1 MQTNEWLQEGWSVF
15 IFQFILLS
23 VGLLAY
29 FAVIVTVLETL
40 TTLLIYNRGFEFAI
54 VWVFD
59 EDRQSRKYYLSVL
72 SKLVSTFSVRSHHF
86 YTIANSFVPFLLK
99 VLIHFFFYFSLLL
112 SIILI
117 LNLEYKFLILVI
129 TIIKV

>member
-1 MQTNEWLQEGWSVF
+1 MF

-99 VLIHFFFYFSLLL
+99 LLIHFFFYFSLLL

-117 LNLEYKFLILVI
+117 LNLGYKFLILVI